1 MRPVRLLA
9 AGTAGSLIGGLFMLG
24 APLAGAA
31 EAIPAACPAGT
42 NHATT
47 IGSDDFDPGTTEELP
62 WTQDPAGSWTL
73 TDAEDDYLHGS
84 TPAEADAAKSTGLLN
99 GWLEADK
106 TTVLVVS
113 HSYDFG
119 DDAVNPHDRGVAEIA
134 VGDTW
139 HELATY
145 SSTGAKATNEYDL
158 TQWAGEED
166 VSVRFRIVGDG
177 TPPAT
182 AGHGWSLYDV
192 AFVRCDAA
200 QPPSAPTSVTATGGL
215 GTATVKWQPPATP
228 GVAPLDGYTVTV
240 NPGGQTYDV
249 GPDVTSKSITGLS
262 NGTTY
267 TFSVTAKNVAGTSP
281 AASKK
286 LVGTKIYS
294 SAPKVITYGSSAK
307 ISGKAVREDTGA
319 GLYNH
324 TVKLQARKNG
334 TTTWSTLA
342 YAKTTSGGAYSFTRK
357 PTSNYDFR
365 VVYSSGN
372 GSYLGSM
379 SAERTVLVRTKV
391 TAAFSDSTIRVGQ
404 VVRYAGS
411 VSPKH
416 SWQTV
421 YVQYYIDGQWI
432 TDPEFSAKLN
442 SESKYAL
449 YMEAYETG
457 TYRFRTYKPADSD
470 HAAGYS
476 PTQKVVVS

>member
-1 MRPVRLLA
+1 MPVRLLA

-31 EAIPAACPAGT
+31 EAIPAACPDGT

-47 IGSDDFDPGTTEELP
+47 IGSDDFDPNTTAELP

-73 TDAEDDYLHGS
+73 TEAEDDYLHGS
-84 TPAEADAAKSTGLLN
+84 TPAEAGAAKSTGLLN
-99 GWLEADK
+99 GWLEAGK

-119 DDAVNPHDRGVAEIA
+119 DDAAEVHDKGVVEVA

-139 HELATY
+139 HELASY

-158 TQWAGEED
+158 AEWAGEQD
-166 VSVRFRIVGDG
+166 VSIRFRIVGDG
-177 TPPAT
+177 TPPET

-192 AFVRCDAA
+192 AFVRCDVA
-200 QPPSAPTSVTATGGL
+200 QAPGAPTAVTATGSL
-215 GTATVKWQPPATP
+215 GKATVKWQAPAST
-228 GVAPLDGYTVTV
+228 GGAPVDGYTVTV
-240 NPGGQTYDV
+240 NPGGQTYEV
-249 GPDVTSKSITGLS
+249 GPSTTSKTITGLS

-267 TFSVTAKNVAGTSP
+267 TFSVTAKNVAGTGP

-286 LVGTKIYS
+286 LIGTKIYS
-294 SAPKVITYGSSAK
+294 SAPKYITYGSSAK
-307 ISGKAVREDTGA
+307 ISGKVVRADTGA

-324 TVKLQARKNG
+324 TVKLQARKKG
-334 TTTWSTLA
+334 TTTWSALA

-357 PTSNYDFR
+357 PISNYEFR

-391 TAAFSDSTIRVGQ
+391 TAAFSDSTPKVGQ
-404 VVRYAGS
+404 VVRLGGS
-411 VSPKH
+411 VAPKH
-416 SWQTV
+416 AWQSV
-421 YVQYYIDGQWI
+421 YMQFYYQGAWH
-432 TDPEFSAKLN
+432 TDTEFRAKLN
-442 SESKYAL
+442 ADSKYAL
-449 YMEAYETG
+449 YLSFNQKG
-457 TYRFRTYKPADSD
+457 TYSFRMYKPADSD

-476 PTQKVVVS
+476 PTRRVVVG